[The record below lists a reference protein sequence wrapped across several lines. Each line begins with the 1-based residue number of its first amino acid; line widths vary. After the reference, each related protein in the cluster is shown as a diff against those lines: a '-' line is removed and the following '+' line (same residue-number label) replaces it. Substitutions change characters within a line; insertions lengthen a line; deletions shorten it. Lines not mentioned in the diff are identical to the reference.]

1 VITRVEPDPIVV
13 QRQNDLFD
21 LWHDFADAHADEPD
35 YDPDDDPEFHA
46 EARQI
51 MGLSDTSRSTVPD
64 EDDAVRADYTEDDEL
79 LRAMAVDGDEFQA
92 YWTRGKAS
100 PAGPPSLTRGGP
112 CAGCCA
118 STRASGIPK
127 DWPATTFT

>member
-1 VITRVEPDPIVV
+1 MVQPDPIVV

-21 LWHDFADAHADEPD
+21 LWHDFADAHADDPD

-64 EDDAVRADYTEDDEL
+64 EDDAVE
-79 LRAMAVDGDEFQA
+79 
-92 YWTRGKAS
+92 
-100 PAGPPSLTRGGP
+100 AGGR
-112 CAGCCA
+112 
-118 STRASGIPK
+118 
-127 DWPATTFT
+127 